1 LVGAIFIVRIE
12 RIVVVCGCAV
22 TTAGVPR
29 FAGVGKFVVT
39 VTTVMGADFVTED
52 VTIRIGSAATSGAA
66 KRRVKMLKSTRR
78 DLSQWCNN

>member
-1 LVGAIFIVRIE
+1 MRIE

-39 VTTVMGADFVTED
+39 VTTVMGIGFVTED
-52 VTIRIGSAATSGAA
+52 VTIRIGSAATRGTA
-66 KRRVKMLKSTRR
+66 KRRAKVLNTPRGEI
-78 DLSQWCNN
+78 SQWYNN